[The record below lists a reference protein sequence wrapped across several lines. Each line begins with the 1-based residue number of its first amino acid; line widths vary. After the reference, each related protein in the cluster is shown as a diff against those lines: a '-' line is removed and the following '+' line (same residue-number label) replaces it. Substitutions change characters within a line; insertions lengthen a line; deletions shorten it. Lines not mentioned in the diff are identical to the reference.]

1 VIQLTHFAKTGG
13 PLTKRISLAADG
25 SLRSDGSECIMRKGT
40 AKRVVCAT
48 LHEFAAGISE
58 YCSHEAVALGAL
70 RSDLPD
76 EVQII
81 TKSRLEKLNSSAANN
96 VIARTND
103 HILYRAGQPAL
114 ALIDIDTKGMPAT
127 VRDRI
132 KDQGGYWAALAS
144 VVPELEHTA
153 RVERHSTTTGISRAD
168 TGEQFPGS
176 DGEHIFPL
184 VQDGADIERF
194 LRTLHDRCWLACFGW
209 FIVGI
214 GGQLLERSIVD
225 RMVYAPER
233 LVFEGAPVL
242 DPPLLQDLA
251 SRKATV
257 TDGAPLDTVAA
268 CPPLRIVEQDK
279 LRELKAKEAHRLAP
293 DRAKAHKR
301 FVLEQAEHI
310 VAKTGMAPD
319 AARRTVEQQCVGVL
333 LPAVVLPFDGEDM
346 RCCTVADVLADP
358 DRFVGATLADPL
370 EGVEY
375 GVCKAKVMQRPDGT
389 LWVHSFAH
397 GRTVYDLKYDADA
410 IAVFIAKAAD
420 AEAIDVLARLVATA
434 DVSDHD
440 LDQLVVAAVA
450 RLTIES
456 LSITRDS
463 TS

>member
-13 PLTKRISLAADG
+13 PLTKRISLAPDG
-25 SLRSDGSECIMRKGT
+25 SLRSDGSECIMGKGT

-58 YCSHEAVALGAL
+58 YRSHEAVALGAL

-114 ALIDIDTKGMPAT
+114 ALIDVDTKGMPAA

-132 KDQGGYWAALAS
+132 KDQGSYWAALAS

-153 RVERHSTTTGISRAD
+153 RVERHSTTTGIFLAD
-168 TGEQFPGS
+168 TGEQLPGS

-194 LRTLHDRCWLACFGW
+194 LRTLHDRCWLAGFGW
-209 FIVGI
+209 FMVGI

-242 DPPLLQDLA
+242 DPPLVQDAA
-251 SRKATV
+251 SRKPIV
-257 TDGAPLDTVAA
+257 TDGAALDTSAA

-279 LRELKAKEAHRLAP
+279 LRELKAKE
-293 DRAKAHKR
+293 D
-301 FVLEQAEHI
+301 
-310 VAKTGMAPD
+310 TG
-319 AARRTVEQQCVGVL
+319 
-333 LPAVVLPFDGEDM
+333 
-346 RCCTVADVLADP
+346 
-358 DRFVGATLADPL
+358 
-370 EGVEY
+370 
-375 GVCKAKVMQRPDGT
+375 
-389 LWVHSFAH
+389 
-397 GRTVYDLKYDADA
+397 
-410 IAVFIAKAAD
+410 
-420 AEAIDVLARLVATA
+420 
-434 DVSDHD
+434 
-440 LDQLVVAAVA
+440 
-450 RLTIES
+450 
-456 LSITRDS
+456 
-463 TS
+463 